1 MNLSIDKKIIIKGD
15 HIYGAAYYYMEA
27 SVASMLQELDI
38 KYDVPEIEM
47 ELRISQ
53 IEKHSGMEPDEMQI
67 LAVKEAVK
75 NGLLVITG
83 GPGTGKTTTI
93 NTIIRYF
100 ESEGMDIA
108 LAAPTG
114 RAAKRMSDTTGYEA
128 RTIHRMLEL
137 NLSLIHI

>member
-83 GPGTGKTTTI
+83 GPGT
-93 NTIIRYF
+93 IRSF
-100 ESEGMDIA
+100 DILNQRA
-108 LAAPTG
+108 WILHLRHRQDG
-114 RAAKRMSDTTGYEA
+114 RQSG
-128 RTIHRMLEL
+128 
-137 NLSLIHI
+137 